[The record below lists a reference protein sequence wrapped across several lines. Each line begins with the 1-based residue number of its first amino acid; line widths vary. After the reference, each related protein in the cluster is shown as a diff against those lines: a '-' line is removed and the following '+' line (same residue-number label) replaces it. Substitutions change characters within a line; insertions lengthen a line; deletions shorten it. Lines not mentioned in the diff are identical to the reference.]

1 MDLRKLK
8 TLIDLVAESDIA
20 ELEVTEGE
28 SKVRIVKSSAMPQNQ
43 VVMMPSQGVAP
54 QFAAPAA
61 PAAASAAPAAAP
73 AVAAAAAEPTGH
85 VVKSPM
91 VGTFYRSSAPGAPA
105 FVEVGQSVKEG
116 DTLCI
121 IEAMKLLNEI
131 DADKTGTITQIL
143 VENGQPVEYGQPLF
157 VIG

>member
-28 SKVRIVKSSAMPQNQ
+28 SKVRIVKSSATPHNQ
-43 VVMMPSQGVAP
+43 LVMMQP
-54 QFAAPAA
+54 QAMAQQPAQSAAPA
-61 PAAASAAPAAAP
+61 PAASAAIDAA
-73 AVAAAAAEPTGH
+73 PTGH

-91 VGTFYRSSAPGAPA
+91 VGTFYRAASPGSAPFVDVGAT
-105 FVEVGQSVKEG
+105 VKEG

-131 DADKTGTITQIL
+131 DADASGVIQQIL
-143 VENGQPVEYGQPLF
+143 VENGQPVEFGQPLF
-157 VIG
+157 IIG